1 MYSIDGIPLAQLRP
15 EKIDDATI
23 QKQILLIREICGDIN
38 LDIIAIV
45 FHECDYNI
53 QNTIARIKAG
63 DFEDGGWQTA
73 KSNNKKKN
81 NNNNNNPVD
90 QTLNGGMQSDSEH
103 SPSQYTSPTP
113 SLRGSGRQRHR
124 QDQYHYPSSARTNHG
139 RRRNE
144 PGRNQFIQ
152 SNLHYSSRNYSNN
165 NKLLSN
171 QQNSIE
177 INQLSKTKENIT
189 PQPSPSIDDDVFI
202 LGTTQT
208 LTLNNNSMIKSS
220 STKRP
225 TPSSIPQEPV
235 LMHPIIQCSTKP
247 IDIQFGDVQWNDS
260 VPIAVSPSNSS
271 LMAESFDDQKSSSIT
286 NINDDEQQTN
296 VENNISSIYINYQ
309 TTNESDTDLL
319 ETTNRLSSS
328 SISSLQITDNTI
340 ANNSNVETSHL
351 SDHLTDSLQQQAPLQ
366 TTTSSSSLNDT
377 TDLPLTATSNTLEY
391 ISSTSHDNNNN
402 NSFIPNTFQQP
413 LSNISNSS
421 GGSSSAFTPYNTPG
435 TYSSIPRE
443 YTQAPSTWNQQS
455 PNYKHTSKGTILQ
468 PGNYTQHSSYQ
479 VQPQQQYFVG
489 TYPYPSST

>member
-286 NINDDEQQTN
+286 NINDDEQQT
-296 VENNISSIYINYQ
+296 
-309 TTNESDTDLL
+309 
-319 ETTNRLSSS
+319 
-328 SISSLQITDNTI
+328 
-340 ANNSNVETSHL
+340 
-351 SDHLTDSLQQQAPLQ
+351 
-366 TTTSSSSLNDT
+366 
-377 TDLPLTATSNTLEY
+377 
-391 ISSTSHDNNNN
+391 
-402 NSFIPNTFQQP
+402 
-413 LSNISNSS
+413 
-421 GGSSSAFTPYNTPG
+421 
-435 TYSSIPRE
+435 
-443 YTQAPSTWNQQS
+443 
-455 PNYKHTSKGTILQ
+455 
-468 PGNYTQHSSYQ
+468 
-479 VQPQQQYFVG
+479 
-489 TYPYPSST
+489 